1 MRRMENRYQFNAHCY
16 LGQFTTM
23 GLFLSKKLNLV
34 SEVVISIE
42 QIGNLVW
49 TMVIPT
55 LITQSGS
62 EQENRDHCLCNRVLT
77 LLSLTS
83 QQNIIQMGPILA
95 DPQALCLYFAV
106 STSHRWGSERGTEL
120 FRVCLSHITRLMW
133 NPLMANWT
141 FQYPIRC
148 LIVRSREVSKQWDW
162 QFDLWHWF
170 EIWQVQHSQAAV
182 RISEW
187 SNNSKHKF
195 RGFET
200 SLDLTVRRLIRYW
213 NGGLGCLCCGAACT

>member
-1 MRRMENRYQFNAHCY
+1 MRWMENRYQFNAHCY

-106 STSHRWGSERGTEL
+106 STSHQWGSERGTEL
-120 FRVCLSHITRLMW
+120 LPSLSLSH
-133 NPLMANWT
+133 
-141 FQYPIRC
+141 YPIDVESPNGQ
-148 LIVRSREVSKQWDW
+148 LDVSISDKMSYCKISWS
-162 QFDLWHWF
+162 LK
-170 EIWQVQHSQAAV
+170 AV
-182 RISEW
+182 R
-187 SNNSKHKF
+187 
-195 RGFET
+195 
-200 SLDLTVRRLIRYW
+200 LAV
-213 NGGLGCLCCGAACT
+213 